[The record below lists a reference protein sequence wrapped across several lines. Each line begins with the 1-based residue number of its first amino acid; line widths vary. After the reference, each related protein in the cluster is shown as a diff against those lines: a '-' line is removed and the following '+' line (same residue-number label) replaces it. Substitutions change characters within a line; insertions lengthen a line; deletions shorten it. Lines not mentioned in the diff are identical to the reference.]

1 MSTDIHR
8 HDITDAAWALLEPHM
23 LGQKGQWGGV
33 AEDNRRYINA
43 VIWILRTG
51 APWRDLPAEYGN
63 WNSVAKR
70 FRRWV
75 ENGLWEKILEKLVDD
90 PDYEWLMI
98 DASHIKVHPHAA
110 GAIGGNQDMKR
121 TKGGFNTKIHL
132 AVDANGMP
140 VRILVTAGTVHDCTQ
155 ACTLIEGIPAEWLL
169 ADRGYD
175 SNVIIEKAASQ
186 NMKIVIP
193 PKKNRK
199 DQRDYDTYLYRLRH
213 LIENAFL
220 HLKRWRGIATRYAK
234 NTSSFVAAVQIRCIS
249 LWLKLLS

>member
-8 HDITDAAWALLEPHM
+8 HDITDTAWALLEPHM

-121 TKGGFNTKIHL
+121 TKGGSTPRYIL
-132 AVDANGMP
+132 PWMRMVCQSEYLLQRVPSMI
-140 VRILVTAGTVHDCTQ
+140 VRKLV
-155 ACTLIEGIPAEWLL
+155 P
-169 ADRGYD
+169 
-175 SNVIIEKAASQ
+175 
-186 NMKIVIP
+186 
-193 PKKNRK
+193 
-199 DQRDYDTYLYRLRH
+199 
-213 LIENAFL
+213 
-220 HLKRWRGIATRYAK
+220 
-234 NTSSFVAAVQIRCIS
+234 
-249 LWLKLLS
+249 